1 MSDSTSLSWA
11 PRAYPPT
18 TLDNDGT
25 NVNRYDVR
33 QTLAYISEDLN
44 NVNNVF
50 MLYFITTKDGRKYH
64 LTTNAGMR
72 GSEKLGSFISIN
84 DLTEKKSRGNSI
96 LEQGSGNP
104 QVLAMK
110 SVAQSVISPV
120 DGDKWTGTHHTLALS
135 GVRLDTILKPT
146 GGNFYYGGGGG
157 IQLMGRGPDP
167 DYSTSLPGWSWYWAN
182 PTTRVSGTL
191 TVDDVEYEIDT
202 EQSFALFER
211 QWGNFQVG
219 KGYVALWLFLE
230 TGEVLNTWCMEPDV
244 EGVTK
249 VAFASVW
256 HPNGLH
262 EMIPVGPDTRFSGAH
277 TSPATGLAY
286 FTTFFLDL
294 PARNACFTFNKWFQ
308 DGELEPVEEQRNKYI
323 TIMES
328 YGEGEGQWGSEGVKF
343 YGHVEQLQ
351 LDKISW

>member
-1 MSDSTSLSWA
+1 
-11 PRAYPPT
+11 
-18 TLDNDGT
+18 
-25 NVNRYDVR
+25 
-33 QTLAYISEDLN
+33 
-44 NVNNVF
+44 

-167 DYSTSLPGWSWYWAN
+167 DYSTSLPGWSWYWVSSPYNMYKLLVLKLYNKAN